1 MFGHCCFVTD
11 CYVMTKIEGEEAL
24 MIAEGIGIADLDI
37 QVDMIGE
44 EGAQVRILF
53 SFFSKEI
60 HIHLEWVE
68 YNRGLIIYFYENIR
82 IHYDIEYFELFKKC
96 SLGWWEMGHNLL

>member
-1 MFGHCCFVTD
+1 
-11 CYVMTKIEGEEAL
+11 MTKIEGEEAL

-60 HIHLEWVE
+60 HIHL
-68 YNRGLIIYFYENIR
+68 
-82 IHYDIEYFELFKKC
+82 K
-96 SLGWWEMGHNLL
+96 